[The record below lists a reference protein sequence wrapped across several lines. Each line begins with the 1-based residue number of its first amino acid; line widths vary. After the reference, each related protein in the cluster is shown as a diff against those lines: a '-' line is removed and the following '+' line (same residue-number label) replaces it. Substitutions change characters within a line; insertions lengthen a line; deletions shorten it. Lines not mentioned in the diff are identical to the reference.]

1 MSMILNLFGYEMMN
15 GIKCVAFKLFKDD
28 STFNVW
34 IDKTNGMIVKM
45 ECHYYMADSEK
56 IDTVMYYRYKIGEVK
71 DEEVKSPDLTG
82 YSTIQL

>member
-1 MSMILNLFGYEMMN
+1 MNLFGYEMMN
-15 GIKCVAFKLFKDD
+15 GIKCVAFNLSKED

-45 ECHYYMADSEK
+45 GCHYHMADTEK
-56 IDTVMYYRYKIGEVK
+56 IDTMMYYRYKIGDVN